1 MYLSKTTGE
10 PFFQALLIHVICN
23 LVFGNNILVNALW
36 SVNPHLIFT
45 AQRAVKIFRWQ
56 IRIWRCTVRLLTR
69 AFFTFP
75 TLAMINKKN
84 MNGVEQNKIIHVI
97 VSGKQVII
105 CRLKRFHLLIDQ
117 WAWVYINTLK
127 YWEKGM
133 LRLFYIILFS
143 WRWISTQSIKV
154 QNGAG
159 PPYIFKYLRWLWTLS
174 LEFFL
179 TVKRFILSC
188 LIQFKNKKNVS
199 PYLVL
204 SQNHLRIKSRMF

>member
-133 LRLFYIILFS
+133 LHLFYIILFS

-159 PPYIFKYLRWLWTLS
+159 PPYTFEYLRWLWTLS

-179 TVKRFILSC
+179 NCKTFH
-188 LIQFKNKKNVS
+188 LIMLNTIQK
-199 PYLVL
+199 
-204 SQNHLRIKSRMF
+204 